1 MYPLRAVQTTSQGEA
16 RPGLA
21 ADAAGA
27 RHADLD
33 AALRTAGHRHPRALP
48 RLTKRQKMA
57 GGGAGEGFAPA
68 SVIALAPA
76 AKRARALPSTSRAG
90 DGAPAVRRGRSPAGR
105 ACCAAAP
112 PRLPDLPPPP

>member
-27 RHADLD
+27 RHPDLD

-57 GGGAGEGFAPA
+57 GGGAGEGFAPS
-68 SVIALAPA
+68 SVIALPPA
-76 AKRARALPSTSRAG
+76 AKP
-90 DGAPAVRRGRSPAGR
+90 GRSSPATR
-105 ACCAAAP
+105 PARDRAAALR
-112 PRLPDLPPPP
+112 RLRSPTGMASCA